1 MKRANN
7 TYKSQK
13 LVRIF
18 LKYDEVNNTIQS
30 ISITGD
36 FFIHPE
42 ENLDKLEADLIGT
55 RLVRNSITNVIDK
68 SLKDSEIFGFNSES
82 MADAILGCLNK

>member
-1 MKRANN
+1 MKEVNN

-13 LVRIF
+13 LIKIF
-18 LKYDEVNNTIQS
+18 LKYDEANNTIHS
-30 ISITGD
+30 IAITGD

-42 ENLDKLEADLIGT
+42 ERIDKLEADLAGI
-55 RLVRNSITNVIDK
+55 RLDRDSIINVIEK
-68 SLKDSEIFGFNSES
+68 SLSGSEIFGFNSQS